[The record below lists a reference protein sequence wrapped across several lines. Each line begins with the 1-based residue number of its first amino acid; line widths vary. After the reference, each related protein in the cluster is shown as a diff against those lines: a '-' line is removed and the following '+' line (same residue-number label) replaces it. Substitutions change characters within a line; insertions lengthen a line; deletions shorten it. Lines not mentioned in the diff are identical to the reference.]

1 MELGS
6 IREGYE
12 LLRTPVR
19 LFQFPGVAVAVVAA
33 AFVLALTATSGR
45 LFIGAAGDAA
55 LEQELGR
62 VGGVPALAMVMFG
75 NERSDIEVV
84 QGAAE
89 LVASRDAPELGPP
102 VRTRSGPTLEL
113 VAGSRTTQVR
123 LAARDGAGA
132 HIEVLERA
140 AGDGAWLPDT
150 AARSLGVAAGQTVH
164 LGGPAGVPV
173 RVAGVYRDLGAG
185 HRPLD
190 PFWSPLS
197 SVIYTT
203 SAARDT
209 PPPLLLIDP
218 DRFVELSIRLDTPSR
233 LEWDFYPEP
242 GRLTLPRAD
251 LLVAEIQA
259 VQRATGDAFV
269 EPGSGLGRVTT
280 SSPID
285 NVVRRAHTTVAALTG
300 PVESISLT
308 GRLLALVVV
317 AAAAAFAVRRRRGEV
332 LVLTAQGVGGLPLGL
347 RSMAEAALPLA
358 LGGVLGHLAAL
369 GLAGTLD
376 PVPGFQPQA
385 VAAAR
390 REVVVALI
398 AGLVLF
404 GLVTWAAVRSEELE
418 RAGRLGRALA
428 RPWWEVLV
436 LVLASAALYEL
447 QTRGGGPVQV
457 EGQLPRVDRLLV
469 LFPLLGIAGLAGLAT
484 RGTATLLT
492 RRGRPPLS
500 ATSGARP
507 APFLALRRLV
517 AAPRLVLLLVTGSA
531 VALGL
536 LAYSG
541 ILVAST
547 RSAAA
552 NKARVLVGSDTS
564 LLLGDQAPPG
574 AASGL
579 RATVVRRFEQVTLA
593 PGDQPV
599 AMIAVDPATF
609 ATGAFWDDAFAD
621 ASLGDLL
628 GRLDQAPPSQ
638 LGAIAAGPAVAGA
651 RSIQVGSTHLPLA
664 VVATA
669 SAFPGMTATDRTLLV
684 VSAARFDAAIRPRPR
699 PAWQTEIW
707 ARDDP
712 EVALAALGRAGIV
725 PEAVS
730 TAADVM
736 RTPAFLAVSWTFR
749 LLSALGALAGVVAL
763 VGLVLYAQARQHERV
778 VAYALTRRM
787 GLSRAAHRR
796 SVLWELASLLGFA
809 FLLGTGLAVV
819 TSAVVYRRLDPM
831 PELPPGPTL
840 ELPVVVLGAGLLG
853 VLLAA
858 TAGAFLVQR
867 AADQANVAEVM
878 RLAG

>member
-209 PPPLLLIDP
+209 PPPLLLVDP

-300 PVESISLT
+300 PVESMSLT
-308 GRLLALVVV
+308 GRHCCIGCD
-317 AAAAAFAVRRRRGEV
+317 R
-332 LVLTAQGVGGLPLGL
+332 
-347 RSMAEAALPLA
+347 
-358 LGGVLGHLAAL
+358 
-369 GLAGTLD
+369 
-376 PVPGFQPQA
+376 
-385 VAAAR
+385 AR
-390 REVVVALI
+390 A
-398 AGLVLF
+398 
-404 GLVTWAAVRSEELE
+404 
-418 RAGRLGRALA
+418 
-428 RPWWEVLV
+428 
-436 LVLASAALYEL
+436 
-447 QTRGGGPVQV
+447 
-457 EGQLPRVDRLLV
+457 
-469 LFPLLGIAGLAGLAT
+469 
-484 RGTATLLT
+484 
-492 RRGRPPLS
+492 
-500 ATSGARP
+500 
-507 APFLALRRLV
+507 
-517 AAPRLVLLLVTGSA
+517 
-531 VALGL
+531 
-536 LAYSG
+536 
-541 ILVAST
+541 
-547 RSAAA
+547 
-552 NKARVLVGSDTS
+552 
-564 LLLGDQAPPG
+564 
-574 AASGL
+574 
-579 RATVVRRFEQVTLA
+579 
-593 PGDQPV
+593 
-599 AMIAVDPATF
+599 
-609 ATGAFWDDAFAD
+609 
-621 ASLGDLL
+621 
-628 GRLDQAPPSQ
+628 
-638 LGAIAAGPAVAGA
+638 
-651 RSIQVGSTHLPLA
+651 
-664 VVATA
+664 
-669 SAFPGMTATDRTLLV
+669 
-684 VSAARFDAAIRPRPR
+684 
-699 PAWQTEIW
+699 
-707 ARDDP
+707 
-712 EVALAALGRAGIV
+712 
-725 PEAVS
+725 
-730 TAADVM
+730 
-736 RTPAFLAVSWTFR
+736 
-749 LLSALGALAGVVAL
+749 
-763 VGLVLYAQARQHERV
+763 
-778 VAYALTRRM
+778 
-787 GLSRAAHRR
+787 
-796 SVLWELASLLGFA
+796 
-809 FLLGTGLAVV
+809 
-819 TSAVVYRRLDPM
+819 
-831 PELPPGPTL
+831 
-840 ELPVVVLGAGLLG
+840 
-853 VLLAA
+853 
-858 TAGAFLVQR
+858 
-867 AADQANVAEVM
+867 
-878 RLAG
+878 